1 MIDGPRGAKP
11 EELDEIGVLAGKVFN
26 WQMRENFPT
35 LFCEDN
41 LDNLRIIKTDG
52 KVVSLIG
59 VVVRDVIING
69 CRIAVGNVGSV
80 CTYDKYRNRGFAW
93 MIFEDMMKKL
103 HSDGVDMLLVSGYRS
118 LYEKH
123 GCTHVGNL
131 KRYNLEGD
139 LNFPETK
146 IKLKPFNTSDL
157 PKWSEIYRCEP
168 VRFHRPYD
176 DFYKLT
182 TEALRYRKN
191 RSLYSICEED
201 QIFAYVVVDK
211 DKTEIS
217 FNEYVGSRRMIFES
231 IGLLKKE
238 FSADKVNI
246 SVPNHDTQLAYMLD
260 SLGIKAN
267 YTSTGGTVS
276 ILNFEALCMKLMPL
290 FEEIIGTNIAR
301 KLRFREEEGT
311 YIIGLDND
319 EMKINDIHD
328 LARLIFGKP
337 LDKNDSTELTVKS
350 ELNNIIKSIFP
361 IPRPEY
367 GLNYI

>member
-1 MIDGPRGAKP
+1 MIDGPRGAKL

-59 VVVRDVIING
+59 VVVRDIIING
-69 CRIAVGNVGSV
+69 CRISVGNVGSV
-80 CTYDKYRNRGFAW
+80 CTYDKYRNRGYAW
-93 MIFEDMMKKL
+93 MIFEDMMQKL
-103 HSDGVDMLLVSGYRS
+103 RSDGVDMLLVSGYRS

-131 KRYNLEGD
+131 KQYSLEGD

-146 IKLKPFNTSDL
+146 IKVKPFNTSDL
-157 PKWSEIYRCEP
+157 PKWSKIYRCEP

-182 TEALRYRKN
+182 TKALQYRRN

-201 QIFAYVVVDK
+201 QIFAYAVVDK
-211 DKTEIS
+211 GKSEIS
-217 FNEYVGSRRMIFES
+217 FDEYAGSRQLIFES
-231 IGLLKKE
+231 IDLLKKE
-238 FSADKVNI
+238 FDVNKVNI
-246 SVPNHDTQLAYMLD
+246 SVPNHDIELACMLN
-260 SLGIKAN
+260 SLGVKAN
-267 YTSTGGTVS
+267 YTSTSGTVS
-276 ILNFEALCMKLMPL
+276 ILNFESLCTKLMPL
-290 FEEIIGTNIAR
+290 FEEIVGNKVTKR
-301 KLRFREEEGT
+301 LKFKEKEGF
-311 YIIGLDND
+311 YIISLDND
-319 EMKINDIHD
+319 EMKINDKHD
-328 LARLIFGKP
+328 LASLIFGKP
-337 LDKNDSTELTVKS
+337 LGENGFTELTLKS
-350 ELNNIIKSIFP
+350 ELNNVINLLFP